1 MDIKTLESFSLQ
13 DAVTFH
19 DKLNPK
25 LFDGQHLKADVSKQL
40 RLIAQD
46 FIEELGI
53 KGLHVK
59 DITISGSNA
68 AYSYTPHSDLDLHLI
83 VDMSKLS
90 DDEVYKEL
98 FTAKKTLYNDKHD
111 ISVYKIPVE
120 LYVQDSNQ
128 PHVSLGEYSIL
139 NDKWIK
145 FPTKRRANFDQTATK
160 AKYDKLMELIKHGLK
175 SVNITRVKNIIDTI
189 KRYRQAG
196 LDKGGEFGPENLAFK
211 AVRSQGLVTKLYALR
226 DKLHSDTLSIE
237 SMYENQLLDKP
248 TPTVTQLAVKHKVT
262 RQHLAAQLDT
272 GIKSELEHTSHRDIA
287 REIALDHLG
296 EDPNY
301 YTKLKNANLEEGV
314 APAIIVY
321 HGNQGG
327 IDEKNLITPM
337 WFTECKEDAV
347 SYATQND
354 GAGWLLTCKLSCKKP
369 YMVKDKESVHDVL
382 EKYKSLLKFGY
393 DAIYDSGDWIP
404 FNNSDIK
411 VLNQE
416 YLDSNDVLEEDEDP
430 EPELVEGRPK
440 KPYKLPKLRADTDHL
455 IYVVTNNAVKPKQY
469 YIGITGTGYEGDWER
484 TLAQRM
490 RKHVQRAMAEKKDWG
505 LCNSIRKYGADAHT
519 IELLDVVPKKGPA
532 HSREVEL
539 IGQTNP
545 ELNTA
550 RKKTAEDASG
560 YIPSNAEKNDP
571 RFSTALTVDVK
582 PDTLKKNA
590 KAFGSKVSRAGIP
603 PLLSF
608 EDIQR
613 AVFTNKIDEQ
623 YYIAS
628 LNGQIPHEIWCT
640 LMVEH
645 FFNKDTFLSESLN
658 QNVLAQ
664 VQTLQKESCSDLV
677 VRQKYIPIPII
688 LVGSEVKILDVE
700 GNFPPRV
707 PAKFCTLSDISEDK
721 LTFSVDSSR
730 IITYPYDRLENLTYM
745 STIVLDSIEKYELFR
760 TTISLMFDVEL
771 PAFSQH
777 TIKP

>member
-25 LFDGQHLKADVSKQL
+25 LFNGQHLKADVSKQL

-301 YTKLKNANLEEGV
+301 YTKLAKA
-314 APAIIVY
+314 
-321 HGNQGG
+321 H
-327 IDEKNLITPM
+327 
-337 WFTECKEDAV
+337 
-347 SYATQND
+347 
-354 GAGWLLTCKLSCKKP
+354 
-369 YMVKDKESVHDVL
+369 
-382 EKYKSLLKFGY
+382 
-393 DAIYDSGDWIP
+393 
-404 FNNSDIK
+404 
-411 VLNQE
+411 
-416 YLDSNDVLEEDEDP
+416 LEEDEDP

-505 LCNSIRKYGADAHT
+505 LCKSIRKYGADAHT

-571 RFSTALTVDVK
+571 RFKTALTVDVK

-777 TIKP
+777 TTKP